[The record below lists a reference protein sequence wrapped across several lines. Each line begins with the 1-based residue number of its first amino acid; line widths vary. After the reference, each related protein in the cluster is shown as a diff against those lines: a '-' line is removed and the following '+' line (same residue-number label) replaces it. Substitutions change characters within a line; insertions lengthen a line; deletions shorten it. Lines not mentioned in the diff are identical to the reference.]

1 MAQSPEGK
9 LIIQIRE
16 ALNRADFNIA
26 ALAQGT
32 TSYTPYVKNKLA
44 QALVLIANM
53 HAIDFAYGNYRPE
66 EFEALE
72 LLALVSRYTDTLDN
86 GLVIK

>member
-9 LIIQIRE
+9 LILQVRE
-16 ALNRADFNIA
+16 GLNRADFNIA
-26 ALAQGT
+26 HLAQGT
-32 TSYTPYVKNKLA
+32 TSYSPYVKNKLV
-44 QALVLIANM
+44 QALVMITDM

-72 LLALVSRYTDTLDN
+72 LLALLSRYTKTLDN
-86 GLVIK
+86 GLIVR